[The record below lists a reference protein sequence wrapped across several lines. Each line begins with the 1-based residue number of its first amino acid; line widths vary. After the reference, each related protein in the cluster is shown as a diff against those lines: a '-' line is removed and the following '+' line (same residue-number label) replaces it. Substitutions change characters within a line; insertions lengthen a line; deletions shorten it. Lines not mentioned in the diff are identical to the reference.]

1 MRKLLDLI
9 VKWNR
14 TSTVILL
21 GSLTYFSA
29 RVGVTRDWRWAVP
42 AIICGLLLGHIVDRM
57 TAESVA
63 AHVDRALA
71 QDTNEHL
78 LTALRQAEYDLD
90 RERAIGFAS
99 STQ

>member
-1 MRKLLDLI
+1 MRKLLNTM

-14 TSTVILL
+14 TSAVVLL
-21 GSLTYFSA
+21 GSLTYSSA
-29 RVGVTRDWRWAVP
+29 RVGGDRDWRWAVP
-42 AIICGLLLGHIVDRM
+42 AILAGVLIGYIVDRM

-71 QDTNEHL
+71 TQTNEHL

-90 RERAIGFAS
+90 RERARAAL
-99 STQ
+99 